1 MVGMTFKSKKRVW
14 WLTGKESS
22 CQCRRYKRWGFDPWV
37 GKIPTRVGNG
47 NPLQDSCLENSID
60 RGAWWATVYGVAKS
74 QTWLSRVHT
83 RPWLQCLSLSHAHT
97 HTPLTPGSLSLSH
110 THIHT
115 PLTPVS
121 LSLSHTHTPTPLTP
135 VSQTLLCSAESQ
147 YKLYRAGGLLLAAP
161 SMILCTGAWNEHEIY
176 QTKSKNEVF
185 FQHPSTGQLG
195 CFPQKAF
202 YFQL

>member
-110 THIHT
+110 THTH
-115 PLTPVS
+115 PPPWLQCPKPYS
-121 LSLSHTHTPTPLTP
+121 ALLNLSISSIGQAACFLQLPAWFSALVHGMNMKYTKQK
-135 VSQTLLCSAESQ
+135 VRMKYFFSTLLRGNLVVFLKKRFIFN
-147 YKLYRAGGLLLAAP
+147 YKHTLIHR
-161 SMILCTGAWNEHEIY
+161 
-176 QTKSKNEVF
+176 
-185 FQHPSTGQLG
+185 
-195 CFPQKAF
+195 
-202 YFQL
+202 

>member
-1 MVGMTFKSKKRVW
+1 MGYSLWGR
-14 WLTGKESS
+14 KESDVTEP
-22 CQCRRYKRWGFDPWV
+22 C
-37 GKIPTRVGNG
+37 
-47 NPLQDSCLENSID
+47 
-60 RGAWWATVYGVAKS
+60 A
-74 QTWLSRVHT
+74 
-83 RPWLQCLSLSHAHT
+83 
-97 HTPLTPGSLSLSH
+97 HTPLTPVSLSLTRTHAHAPDSRVSLSLSHTHIHTPLTPVSLSLSH